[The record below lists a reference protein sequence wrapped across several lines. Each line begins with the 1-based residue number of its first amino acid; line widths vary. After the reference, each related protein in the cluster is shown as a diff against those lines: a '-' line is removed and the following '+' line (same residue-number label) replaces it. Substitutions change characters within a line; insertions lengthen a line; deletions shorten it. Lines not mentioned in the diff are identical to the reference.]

1 MSLTIEKPGALA
13 GATGPYQNDRAII
26 GGHYQKPR
34 VNAMSKYAQDRH
46 KRAARMVGFALT
58 ADDPAIW
65 GQTAAILAH
74 RLTIKETASLAFAAL
89 RALEPEARESVIDA
103 AHWGI
108 VQ

>member
-1 MSLTIEKPGALA
+1 MGIHTKEPGALA
-13 GATGPYQNDRAII
+13 GATGPYENDRAIT
-26 GGHYQKPR
+26 GAHYPKTR
-34 VNAMSKYAQDRH
+34 RNAMSMYAQDRH

-65 GQTAAILAH
+65 EQTAAILGH

>member
-1 MSLTIEKPGALA
+1 MTLTIEKPGALA
-13 GATGPYQNDRAII
+13 GAPGLSLNDRAIT
-26 GGHYQKPR
+26 GGHYPKTR
-34 VNAMSKYAQDRH
+34 RNAMSMYAQDRH

-74 RLTIKETASLAFAAL
+74 RLTIRETASLAFAAL